1 MSDQI
6 TSFDPNI
13 PKEEVDRLFRKLAD
27 TRLPQ
32 IPVVPDAG
40 DDYGTL
46 LTLFHCSNVNIC
58 QAPP

>member
-27 TRLPQ
+27 TRLPRFLWSLT
-32 IPVVPDAG
+32 PAMTMVP
-40 DDYGTL
+40 L
-46 LTLFHCSNVNIC
+46 LKLFHRSDVDIW
-58 QAPP
+58 

>member
-1 MSDQI
+1 M
-6 TSFDPNI
+6 TAFDPNI

-40 DDYGTL
+40 DNYGTL
-46 LTLFHCSNVNIC
+46 RSFPSLLSSS
-58 QAPP
+58 A